1 MLFILISVTSQ
12 VFHQPQLVAEAAAYG
27 PHPEFLSHCKDAWL
41 HVVGLITLA
50 DCLIDISVYP
60 TGPVRVF
67 PIQKHLARN
76 LQDDLLQYL
85 THLAR
90 KLCIL
95 A

>member
-60 TGPVRVF
+60 PEFFGCKIVHCVC
-67 PIQKHLARN
+67 IQV
-76 LQDDLLQYL
+76 Y
-85 THLAR
+85 
-90 KLCIL
+90 
-95 A
+95 